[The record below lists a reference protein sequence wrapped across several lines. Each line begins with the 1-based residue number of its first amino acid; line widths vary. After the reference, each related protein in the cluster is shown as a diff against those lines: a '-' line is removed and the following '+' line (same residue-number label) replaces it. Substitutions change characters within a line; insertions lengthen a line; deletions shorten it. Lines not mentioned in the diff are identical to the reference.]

1 MFQSMVID
9 FRGKK
14 RRRKENPISYQLTEK
29 GFHLNIQK
37 DKNFDH
43 EKFSYP
49 K

>member
-14 RRRKENPISYQLTEK
+14 RRKENPISYQLTEK
-29 GFHLNIQK
+29 GLHLNIQK

-43 EKFSYP
+43 EKLSYP